1 MTRFLGPARFE
12 HGEIPAVGILFANL
26 GTPDAPTPAA
36 LRRYLREFLSDPR
49 VIELPRPLW
58 WLILNLFILP
68 RRPRRSARL
77 YARIWTPEGSP
88 LLVISRRQAAAL
100 EARLRRRV
108 ASPLHVALGMR
119 YGSPSIASALRDLE
133 AKGCRR
139 LLVFPAYPQYSAT
152 TTAST
157 FDAVAAELTRWR
169 WLPELRTVN
178 GYHDDPGYVAAL
190 VASIREAW
198 TTNGEPSKLMFSFH
212 GVPRR
217 YFDGGDPYFCLC
229 QKTARLVVERLGLP
243 EERAA
248 VCFQSR
254 FGREEWLRPY
264 ADATLREW
272 AGENLE
278 RVDVVCPGFAADC
291 LETLEEIA
299 MTNAE
304 LYRHAGSGAYC
315 YLPALNDRDD
325 HLDALVEV
333 AMRHLHGWIAPDGEW
348 DETAARAAAAATRGR
363 ATVMAERR
371 GSEP

>member
-1 MTRFLGPARFE
+1 
-12 HGEIPAVGILFANL
+12 
-26 GTPDAPTPAA
+26 
-36 LRRYLREFLSDPR
+36 
-49 VIELPRPLW
+49 
-58 WLILNLFILP
+58 
-68 RRPRRSARL
+68 
-77 YARIWTPEGSP
+77 
-88 LLVISRRQAAAL
+88 
-100 EARLRRRV
+100 
-108 ASPLHVALGMR
+108 MR

>member
-26 GTPDAPTPAA
+26 GTPDAPTAAA

-49 VIELPRPLW
+49 VIELPRPLK

-88 LLVISRRQAAAL
+88 LLVTSRRQAAAL
-100 EARLRRRV
+100 EARLRQRV

-157 FDAVAAELTRWR
+157 FDAVTAELTHWR
-169 WLPELRTVN
+169 WLPELRTIN
-178 GYHDDPGYVAAL
+178 GYHDDSGYVAAL
-190 VASIREAW
+190 AASIREVWDAS
-198 TTNGEPSKLMFSFH
+198 GEPSRLMFSFH

-229 QKTARLVVERLGLP
+229 QKTARLVVERLGMP
-243 EERAA
+243 EGRTA

-264 ADATLREW
+264 TDATLREW
-272 AGENLE
+272 AGERLE

-299 MTNAE
+299 ITNRE
-304 LYRHAGSGAYC
+304 LYRHAGGGE
-315 YLPALNDRDD
+315 YLYLAALNDRAD
-325 HLDALVEV
+325 HLDALAEI
-333 AMRHLHGWIAPDGEW
+333 AMRHLHGWVAPAASWDGA
-348 DETAARAAAAATRGR
+348 AARAAAAASR
-363 ATVMAERR
+363 ARAQGMKSRKESRQ
-371 GSEP
+371 